1 MDSRENLLFRCM
13 RYLKELKEFEDGF
26 QEVLDRAPC
35 GYDLHG
41 RSFVDMS
48 LVKLMM
54 ELLEKLYLDYERWI
68 NYWVY
73 DLDFGKNWKPGELI
87 DSDGSDTVSADVL
100 FCGDHLYAD
109 VLYPVHRIA
118 DLYGPADKA
127 EQPRPAGALCITGE
141 QSVDRRQEHL
151 CPDDGYQRFQ
161 KDQ

>member
-13 RYLKELKEFEDGF
+13 KYLKELKEFEDGF

-73 DLDFGKNWKPGELI
+73 DLDFGRNWKPGELI
-87 DSDGSDTVSADVL
+87 DSDGSDIKLQTVEDLEAFL
-100 FCGDHLYAD
+100 QKKLLY
-109 VLYPVHRIA
+109 RS
-118 DLYGPADKA
+118 
-127 EQPRPAGALCITGE
+127 R
-141 QSVDRRQEHL
+141 QSLQEIEEKEKNDR
-151 CPDDGYQRFQ
+151 
-161 KDQ
+161 